1 MYQAYALKGRLI
13 PAQGNALGYDAKRKS
28 PLSQKPSPP
37 CWGRAKFEE
46 KARAFYASQILSEAR
61 RDRCNSPLRAFFIFA
76 QPKF

>member
-1 MYQAYALKGRLI
+1 MPWVMMPKESLRFLKSLPPP
-13 PAQGNALGYDAKRKS
+13 PARQ
-28 PLSQKPSPP
+28 
-37 CWGRAKFEE
+37 AKFEE